1 MYWLRLSVLGNV
13 FQSWAKGSW
22 GSSKLDSSFLCLF
35 SFWVLCMRRFSLVFH
50 AHSAHSAQLNLI
62 FSSAFALSTYLFCLL
77 SFSLCFSLIRSLA
90 NTVYHSPPSFF
101 LLSSLSAVNCLHTI
115 ALLPVSS
122 CRTQL
127 LLVPLL
133 LLCLLLLL
141 YCLPHLQVIC
151 WPAPPATP
159 ASGLNFWRGLF
170 VRQD

>member
-1 MYWLRLSVLGNV
+1 
-13 FQSWAKGSW
+13 
-22 GSSKLDSSFLCLF
+22 
-35 SFWVLCMRRFSLVFH
+35 MRRRLVFH

-77 SFSLCFSLIRSLA
+77 SSTPSFSLTRSLA
-90 NTVYHSPPSFF
+90 NTAYHSP
-101 LLSSLSAVNCLHTI
+101 SSLCAVNCLHTI

-127 LLVPLL
+127 LLLALL
-133 LLCLLLLL
+133 LLCLLLL

-151 WPAPPATP
+151 WPAPATTP